1 LFLFT
6 GSFSVDV
13 NEKALV
19 GVVMGSDSDIGVMRQ
34 SVDLLDEFEVPYEVL
49 ILSAHR
55 SPDRSSL
62 YASSAAERG
71 LKVIIC
77 GAGMAAHLA
86 GLMAALTIVPVI
98 GVPLSA
104 SPLAGLDSLLSSVQ
118 MPPGVPVAT
127 MAINGARNAA
137 VLAVQILALS
147 DRDLQIKLHEFKD
160 KMAEGI
166 NEKNRILAS
175 VLESTLKK

>member
-1 LFLFT
+1 M
-6 GSFSVDV
+6 DV
-13 NEKALV
+13 NERALV
-19 GVVMGSDSDIGVMRQ
+19 GVVMGSESDLGVMRQ
-34 SVDLLDEFEVPYEVL
+34 TVELLKSFDIPHEVL

-55 SPDRSSL
+55 SPDRASL
-62 YASSAAERG
+62 YASSAAARG

-118 MPPGVPVAT
+118 MPPGVPVAV

-137 VLAVQILALS
+137 VLAAQILALAEPEL
-147 DRDLQIKLHEFKD
+147 RIKLLEFKER
-160 KMAEGI
+160 MAEGVD
-166 NEKNRILAS
+166 EKNRGLAAL
-175 VLESTLKK
+175 LEAALKK